1 MGSGVAS
8 DDGETRISVRV
19 GGQFSSTRAEL
30 AAIAMA
36 LRSMEQTQS
45 LVILVDSAATFQRLA
60 WCHSSEFRPSPRRLK
75 DVDIMHDIMSLIRG
89 RQDAGRNTTCVKV
102 HGHSG
107 DPVHSLADHLA
118 VQGADQETEDVE
130 YIAARPDC
138 ILYEWTCEDVI
149 STHPWGPQAKKRI
162 TRVMSQRAWEMR
174 TTAGI
179 VDEFM
184 KRDNAGRDLLGQALR
199 SSWDWV
205 VRGWILAISPYSYPG
220 EDQLC
225 EVAKRKYQSLCV
237 WKRFR
242 ILHASAIRVPSRPPS
257 PGASRGTYQSGES
270 GREVYGQ
277 SK

>member
-1 MGSGVAS
+1 MGAGVAS
-8 DDGETRISVRV
+8 DDGETRTSVRV

-45 LVILVDSAATFQRLA
+45 LVLLVDSAAALQRLA
-60 WCHSSEFRPSPRRLK
+60 WCRSSEFRPSPRRLK

-107 DPVHSLADHLA
+107 DSVHSLADHLA

-138 ILYEWTCEDVI
+138 ILYEWTCEDVELVRTLGDFRQRNELPSPPKLMGLGGARLDPRNI
-149 STHPWGPQAKKRI
+149 SVQ
-162 TRVMSQRAWEMR
+162 
-174 TTAGI
+174 
-179 VDEFM
+179 
-184 KRDNAGRDLLGQALR
+184 L
-199 SSWDWV
+199 
-205 VRGWILAISPYSYPG
+205 PG
-220 EDQLC
+220 EGQLC
-225 EVAKRKYQSLCV
+225 EVEKRKYQSMCV

-257 PGASRGTYQSGES
+257 PGASRGT
-270 GREVYGQ
+270 
-277 SK
+277 